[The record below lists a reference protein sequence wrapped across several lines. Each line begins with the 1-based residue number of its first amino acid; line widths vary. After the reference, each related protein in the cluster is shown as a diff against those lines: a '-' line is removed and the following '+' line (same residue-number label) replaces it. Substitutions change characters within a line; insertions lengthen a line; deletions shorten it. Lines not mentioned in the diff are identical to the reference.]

1 MSERAEGRPASSPG
15 QLPAD
20 AVDVV
25 VQVTNT
31 LRDYLSTDSSF
42 TPEMAVE
49 RVRTLVNSKAGM
61 AAFVSDALRPGEAGA
76 EVVIAKLAETLDQHA
91 PSEETVLALIDIV
104 ESPLAVQ
111 VYDRGTDR
119 NQTGDAGSWH

>member
-1 MSERAEGRPASSPG
+1 MSDQPEDKPASNPR
-15 QLPAD
+15 QVPAD

-61 AAFVSDALRPGEAGA
+61 AAFVSDALQPSEAGA

-91 PSEETVLALIDIV
+91 PSEETVLALITIV

-111 VYDRGTDR
+111 IYARGADR
-119 NQTGDAGSWH
+119 NHTGDAGSWN

>member
-1 MSERAEGRPASSPG
+1 MSDQPEGKPAGNPR

-42 TPEMAVE
+42 TPELAVE
-49 RVRTLVNSKAGM
+49 RGRTLVNSKAGM

-91 PSEETVLALIDIV
+91 PSEETVLALIDIA

-111 VYDRGTDR
+111 IYDRGMDR
-119 NQTGDAGSWH
+119 TNGVVRRP